1 MLMKRIPESLIE
13 DIRSKTDI
21 VDFISQ
27 YLPLNRKG
35 KNYWGIC
42 PFHDDNDPSMSVSP
56 DKQIYK
62 CFVCGHGGNVFRFV
76 QDFDKVN
83 FVESVIKVGDSI
95 NIDLSEYQREVVEI
109 DPQLQDYYKIMEE
122 AQTFLSY
129 QLYTDKGDEGLQI
142 LNERGYSD
150 EILKKFN
157 VGLAL
162 SSESLSQFLLA
173 KNYEE
178 QDLIEVNLSREN
190 DRGLQDVFFD
200 RLMFPI
206 QDQNGKVIAYSGR
219 AIQKDH
225 DIKYINTSNTRL
237 YTKGNQ
243 VYNFHRA
250 KDPARHADSIIITE
264 GVTDVFAFSIAG
276 YDNVV
281 SLLGVAGTDQQI
293 KEVAR
298 LNRNVILAFDGD
310 EAGQTASYKIG
321 MKFKEMRCDVSIWYN
336 DSAMDPDDLL
346 MKQGIKALKDGFENK
361 IDWLDYIVYYA
372 IGAYGLNSFENK
384 KRVAKFVI
392 EHLSNEDKLAQDY
405 YMNQIAE
412 KTDLDRELLNGF
424 LVNGQERRQDTNVRV
439 LKRKE
444 EIFKIT
450 IPEQTILKQMLY
462 SKEAA
467 HRYRDQLGF
476 LLDDRAQS
484 LGLILLDAYRM
495 KDQIEIADL
504 LSMDFDETIKDLI
517 LEIDSNS
524 LRSEYDE
531 HAFDEDIH
539 QVKRKLSNLGMKQ
552 LKSDS
557 RNNTDMKDK
566 FDLLMQAIDNRR
578 EGDSE

>member
-35 KNYWGIC
+35 KNYWGVC

-62 CFVCGHGGNVFRFV
+62 CFVCGHGGNVFRFL
-76 QDFDKVN
+76 QDYEKLN
-83 FVESVIKVGDSI
+83 FVDSVIKVGESV
-95 NIDLSEYQREVVEI
+95 NIDLSEFQREAVEV
-109 DPQLQDYYKIMEE
+109 DPQLQSYYKIMEE
-122 AQTFLSY
+122 AQNFLSY
-129 QLYTDKGDEGLQI
+129 QLYTDKGTEGLQI
-142 LNERGYSD
+142 LHDRGYSD
-150 EILKKFN
+150 EVLKKFE

-162 SSESLSQFLLA
+162 SSESLSKFLLA
-173 KNYEE
+173 KNYDE
-178 QDLIEVNLSREN
+178 QDLIEVNLSR
-190 DRGLQDVFFD
+190 DSDQGLRDVFFD

-206 QDQNGKVIAYSGR
+206 QDQQGKVIAYSGR

-225 DIKYINTSNTRL
+225 DIKYINSSNTQL
-237 YTKGNQ
+237 YTKGNA
-243 VYNFHRA
+243 VYNYHRA
-250 KDPARHADSIIITE
+250 KDPARHADAIIITE
-264 GVTDVFAFSIAG
+264 GVTDVFAFHIAG
-276 YDNVV
+276 FDNVV

-321 MKFKEMRCDVSIWYN
+321 MKFKESRCNVSIWYN
-336 DSAMDPDDLL
+336 DSALDPDDLL
-346 MKQGIKALKDGFENK
+346 KKQGAKGIKDGLENK
-361 IDWLDYIVYYA
+361 IDWLDYIVIYA

-412 KTDLDRELLNGF
+412 RTDLDRDLLNNF
-424 LVNGQERRQDTNVRV
+424 LVNKKEQRQENTVRV
-439 LKRKE
+439 LPRKQE
-444 EIFKIT
+444 SFKIT
-450 IPEQTILKQMLY
+450 IPEQSILKQMLY

-476 LLDDRAQS
+476 LIDDRAQA
-484 LGLILLDAYRM
+484 LGLILLDAYRS
-495 KDQIEIADL
+495 KDSIALADL
-504 LSMDFDETIKDLI
+504 LSMDFDSSMKDLI

-524 LRSEYDE
+524 LPSEYEE
-531 HAFDEDIH
+531 HAFDEEIN
-539 QVKRKLSNLGMKQ
+539 QVKRRLGNLGIQQ

-557 RNNTDMKDK
+557 LNNSNVDSKY
-566 FDLLMQAIDNRR
+566 DLLMRAIDKKR

>member
-42 PFHDDNDPSMSVSP
+42 PFHDDSDPSMSVSP

-76 QDFDKVN
+76 QDFDKLS
-83 FVESVIKVGDSI
+83 FVDSVIKVGESI
-95 NIDLSEYQREVVEI
+95 NLDLSDFQRETVEI
-109 DPQLQDYYKIMEE
+109 DPQLKDYYKIMEE
-122 AQTFLSY
+122 AQTFLNY
-129 QLYTDKGDEGLQI
+129 QLYTDKGAEGLKI
-142 LNERGYSD
+142 LHDRGYSD

-162 SSESLSQFLLA
+162 SSESLSTFLSA
-173 KNYEE
+173 KNYDE
-178 QDLIEVNLSREN
+178 QDLIDVNLSRDT

-237 YTKGNQ
+237 YTKGN
-243 VYNFHRA
+243 VIYNYHRA

-276 YDNVV
+276 FDNVV

-321 MKFKEMRCDVSIWYN
+321 MKFKEMRCKVAIWYN

-346 MKQGIKALKDGFENK
+346 KKQGPKAIKDGLDNK

-372 IGAYGLNSFENK
+372 MGAYGLNSFENK

-392 EHLSNEDKLAQDY
+392 EHLSNEDQLAKEY

-412 KTDLDRELLNGF
+412 KTELDRELLNGF
-424 LVNGQERRQDTNVRV
+424 ITNGQEHRQETSVRM
-439 LKRKE
+439 LPKRKE
-444 EIFKIT
+444 SFKIT
-450 IPEQTILKQMLY
+450 IPEQSILKQMLY

-476 LLDDRAQS
+476 LIDDRAQS
-484 LGLILLDAYRM
+484 IGLILLDAYRT
-495 KDQIEIADL
+495 KDYIEIADL
-504 LSMDFDETIKDLI
+504 LSMDFDETMKDLI
-517 LEIDSNS
+517 LELDSNS
-524 LRSEYDE
+524 LRAEYDE
-531 HAFDEDIH
+531 RAFDEEIL
-539 QVKRKLSNLGMKQ
+539 QVKRRLANLGMKQ
-552 LKSDS
+552 LKTDS
-557 RNNTDMKDK
+557 RNQNDIDSKY
-566 FDLLMQAIDNRR
+566 DLLMQAIDNRR
-578 EGDSE
+578 EGESE